1 MPDVSRLIIQAQQQ
15 IDAGQFAAAKATLLR
30 ACASDASSAH
40 AASELS
46 LVLIRLGELKA
57 ALYYATRAAQLDPTN
72 VGVACDVAA
81 IRVNIGEERAVAD
94 LEAIAVA
101 HPQFR
106 KAQQSLIGALLSVHR
121 TADAESAATRA
132 LQQFPNDEELIV
144 QLAATEFELAMPDRA
159 LATISRL
166 RRSGSSNIKLL
177 DFQATL
183 SNYAS
188 VHHAGQGPNTPE
200 GIFQRHCAM
209 GAAIQAE
216 GQEQDQALAAPY
228 LAPAQPRTRA
238 AGAPIRVGL
247 VSADFRRHSVSKFLQ
262 QLFQH
267 HDRRRIELYA
277 YSTSAIQDEVTSLLR
292 PLAARWRDCSRA
304 APREIDR
311 LMRIDTLDIAVEL
324 GAYTGLVGLAA
335 LRRHPAPITATYLG
349 YPNTTGCPFV
359 DVRFVD
365 NLSDPPGAD
374 ALATER
380 LIRMMRDGDDW
391 PFLCYAPDAKLPP
404 PRPRPPLPAPGQ
416 ADAPVVFGCYTVIPK
431 ISLATLDL
439 WSRVVRA
446 VPNSV
451 LVIKSDVFKD
461 QRTRER
467 IEGWWREHGVPTD
480 RLILRGT
487 HPSYHEHLDSYH
499 DLHIALDPTPYNG
512 TTSTCDALAMGT
524 PVLALRGS
532 VHAARVSASILT
544 HSGLD
549 ELVADTPE
557 QYAALAARLAG
568 DRAHL
573 AHLHATVRERFLTG
587 KVCDGPGFCRAFEQT
602 IERLCPAT
610 KA

>member
-1 MPDVSRLIIQAQQQ
+1 MPDISRLIAKAQEQ
-15 IDAGQFAAAKATLLR
+15 IDAGQLAAAKTTLLR
-30 ACASDASSAH
+30 ACASDATSAH

-46 LVLIRLGELKA
+46 LVLIRLGEPKA
-57 ALYYATRAAQLDPTN
+57 ALYYATRAAKLDPTN

-81 IRVNIGEERAVAD
+81 IRVNLGEDKAVAD
-94 LEAIAVA
+94 LEALTSAY
-101 HPQFR
+101 PQFH

-121 TADAESAATRA
+121 TADAEVAAIRA
-132 LQQFPNDEELIV
+132 LQQFPDDEELIT
-144 QLAATEFELAMPDRA
+144 QLAATQFELAMPDRA
-159 LATISRL
+159 LASISRL
-166 RRSGSSNIKLL
+166 RRSGSSNLKLL

-188 VHHAGQGPNTPE
+188 LHDVGQGANTPE
-200 GIFQRHCAM
+200 SIFQRHRAM
-209 GAAIQAE
+209 GEAILAE
-216 GQEQDQALAAPY
+216 GQEDDRALAAPY
-228 LAPAQPRTRA
+228 LAPAQPSRA
-238 AGAPIRVGL
+238 AGAPLRVGL
-247 VSADFRRHSVSKFLQ
+247 VSGDFRRHSVSKFLQ
-262 QLFQH
+262 RLFEH

-304 APREIDR
+304 SPREIDR
-311 LMRIDTLDIAVEL
+311 LMRIDTLDVAIEL
-324 GAYTGLVGLAA
+324 GGYTGLVGLAA
-335 LRRHPAPITATYLG
+335 LRRHPAAITATYLG

-359 DVRFVD
+359 DVRLVD
-365 NLSDPPGAD
+365 RQSDPPGAE

-380 LIRMMRDGDDW
+380 LVRMARDGADW
-391 PFLCYAPDAKLPP
+391 PFLCYAPDTRLPP
-404 PRPRPPLPAPGQ
+404 LRPRPPLALAGQ
-416 ADAPVVFGCYTVIPK
+416 PDAPVVFGCYTVIPK

-439 WSRVVRA
+439 WSRVIRA

-461 QRTRER
+461 PPTRAR
-467 IEGWWREHGVPTD
+467 IEGWWREHGVPTE

-487 HPSYHEHLDSYH
+487 HASYLEHLDSYN

-512 TTSTCDALAMGT
+512 TTSTCDALAMST

-544 HSGLD
+544 HSGLE
-549 ELVADTPE
+549 ELIADTPE

-573 AHLHATVRERFLTG
+573 AHLHATVRERFLNG

-602 IERLCPAT
+602 IEGLCAMS